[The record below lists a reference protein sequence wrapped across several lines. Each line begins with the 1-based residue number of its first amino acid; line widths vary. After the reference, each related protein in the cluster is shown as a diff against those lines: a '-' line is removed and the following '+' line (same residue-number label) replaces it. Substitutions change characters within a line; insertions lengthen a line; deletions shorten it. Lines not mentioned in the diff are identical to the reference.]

1 MTPSHPGRFSGRRSV
16 RTHLLSL
23 IGAFLIVGII
33 PDGGLVSGR
42 TGGNAWGEELWVARA
57 QAVRAAVQ
65 QVADSVL
72 TVELVGVSEPVS
84 GELAADAPTVAVAI
98 DDQRHFL
105 ASTLVTRGN
114 PTSILLVTPAGRR
127 VVAKVVAQ
135 DHSRQVV
142 LLRAEEPV
150 IGADAEIPPVKLWD
164 GEAVVGQT
172 VIAVG
177 RHPGSQ
183 TAAVSTGILSGAE
196 RNWGLALQTD
206 ARVSSAFYGGP
217 LIDLYGRVLGIIVPM
232 VPDGGAEDETSW
244 YDSGIAFAIPSRSLS
259 ARLPRLV
266 LGEDIRRGL
275 IGIVAKESDP
285 YVESTEIA
293 AVRARSPAA
302 RADLQAGDQ
311 LVSIDDVEVRS
322 HREIKQLLGGRDAGE
337 SVRLG
342 ILRDKQSLEQELVL
356 TETIPPL
363 VPQRIGITVRRQTVP
378 ADETT
383 EATTPDE
390 GDEAKEAEAGKEGE
404 VVDATEWVV
413 SGLIPGSPAD
423 GKVQVGDRLQKLD
436 GNPIDDIESLRR
448 QVFAADPDQPLALSV
463 VREGEQLDIE
473 LTSVPIA
480 AIDPQALPSSLDHIS
495 GPDEKWEIREFTVP
509 DLANAARLIGPS
521 RPEGVPRAS
530 EEVEGRLGLMVLLA
544 DPGETDLQKLATPWL
559 EVAQAQGTIICLV
572 APTAEDRWTPEEID
586 VPRRLAAAIRQSHD
600 IDPVRQVIGGAG
612 KGPGGALALAAAILR
627 PGTFQGLSVRGDI
640 RPPGGVRLRENDP
653 AAPLQLWVV
662 PGDDGEPPRWGE
674 TLQKLGYPVLIGT
687 PEPAALLSWGRS
699 LATI

>member
-1 MTPSHPGRFSGRRSV
+1 M
-16 RTHLLSL
+16 SL
-23 IGAFLIVGII
+23 IGTFLIVGIL
-33 PDGGLVSGR
+33 PDGGLLTGQA
-42 TGGNAWGEELWVARA
+42 GGNARGEELWVARA

-65 QVADSVL
+65 RVADSVL

-105 ASTLVTRGN
+105 ASALVTRGN

-150 IGADAEIPPVKLWD
+150 IGADAEIPPVELWD

-293 AVRARSPAA
+293 AVRPRSPAA

-337 SVRLG
+337 SIRLG
-342 ILRDKQSLEQELVL
+342 ILRDQQTLEQELVL
-356 TETIPPL
+356 AETIPPL
-363 VPQRIGITVRRQTVP
+363 VPQRIGITVRQQTVT
-378 ADETT
+378 ADEPT
-383 EATTPDE
+383 EVASPDE
-390 GDEAKEAEAGKEGE
+390 DDASVDGGD
-404 VVDATEWVV
+404 VDATEWVV
-413 SGLIPGSPAD
+413 SGLIAGSPAD
-423 GKVQVGDRLQKLD
+423 GKVQVGDRIRTLD
-436 GNPIDDIESLRR
+436 GNPIEDVASLRR

-463 VREGEQLDIE
+463 VRAGEQLDIE

-480 AIDPQALPSSLDHIS
+480 AIDPQSLPTSLDHAS

-509 DLANAARLIGPS
+509 DLGNAARLIGPS
-521 RPEGVPRAS
+521 RPEGAPRAS
-530 EEVEGRLGLMVLLA
+530 EEVAGRLGLMVLLA

-559 EVAQAQGTIICLV
+559 EVAQAQGTVICFV
-572 APTAEDRWTPEEID
+572 APTAEDRWTPDEID

-653 AAPLQLWVV
+653 AAPLQLWVI
-662 PGDDGEPPRWGE
+662 PGDDGEAPSWGE